1 MSERPKEADCKSA
14 GKRLRR
20 FESFSRHADVPE
32 ASVSQSIE
40 AGELPACCEAAHQ
53 EFPNVKLDAPLAQS
67 VERFHG
73 KEEVFGSN
81 PERGSACRPLADTMR
96 QENCRRA
103 SRAGGDFSEPQRSA
117 VEAGL

>member
-1 MSERPKEADCKSA
+1 M
-14 GKRLRR
+14 LRG
-20 FESFSRHADVPE
+20 STLGIPQRHA
-32 ASVSQSIE
+32 S
-40 AGELPACCEAAHQ
+40 
-53 EFPNVKLDAPLAQS
+53 LDAPLAQS

-103 SRAGGDFSEPQRSA
+103 SWLEVISPNLNGRPSRPAF
-117 VEAGL
+117 EAA

>member
-1 MSERPKEADCKSA
+1 M
-14 GKRLRR
+14 LRSSTLGIPQR
-20 FESFSRHADVPE
+20 Q
-32 ASVSQSIE
+32 AS
-40 AGELPACCEAAHQ
+40 
-53 EFPNVKLDAPLAQS
+53 LDAPLAQS